1 MFVRRSQNGRKVKK
15 EKRGIFKRIG
25 GFFKEVR
32 IETFKRIIWPT
43 PKQVLNNTLIV
54 IVTVLVVG
62 IFVWLLD
69 FLFVNGL
76 DFALNTL
83 PDLF

>member
-1 MFVRRSQNGRKVKK
+1 MAEKVKK

>member
-1 MFVRRSQNGRKVKK
+1 MAEKVKK

-43 PKQVLNNTLIV
+43 PRQVLNNTVVV

-62 IFVWLLD
+62 VFVWLLD
-69 FLFVNGL
+69 FLFINGL
-76 DFALNTL
+76 DFALNKL
-83 PDLF
+83 PELF

>member
-1 MFVRRSQNGRKVKK
+1 MAEKVKK

-43 PKQVLNNTLIV
+43 PKQVLNNTVVV

-62 IFVWLLD
+62 VFVWLLD
-69 FLFVNGL
+69 FLFINGL
-76 DFALNTL
+76 DFALNKL
-83 PDLF
+83 PELF

>member
-1 MFVRRSQNGRKVKK
+1 MAEKVKK

-76 DFALNTL
+76 DFALNTQYIYL
-83 PDLF
+83 NYLI